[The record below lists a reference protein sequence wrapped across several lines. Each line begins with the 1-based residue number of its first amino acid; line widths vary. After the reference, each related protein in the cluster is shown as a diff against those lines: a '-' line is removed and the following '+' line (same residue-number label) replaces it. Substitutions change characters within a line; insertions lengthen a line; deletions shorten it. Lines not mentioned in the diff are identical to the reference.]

1 MRCRGAQEQG
11 LYKEIVCHDA
21 VRVENKQVREHFHKV
36 GSYSSGHMFPAFTIR
51 REIYTPA
58 GAAANPAHLWCKAWG
73 WGRRPLF

>member
-1 MRCRGAQEQG
+1 MQCRGAQEQG